1 MLRAFRLTVLAL
13 VCTTAAAG
21 AQRTSALDSARARDR
36 RINQGMM
43 LGFQM
48 ANNPEVSAAISA
60 LLQDEGTH
68 MRMAPKRAVVPG
80 DSARAAT
87 IVETARAALSKY
99 KDVKVAEADGY
110 REFMPW
116 LVHQPIYHYN
126 NLGNAPAVVGSF
138 DATKPISLL
147 YKKDDK
153 GEMTLVG
160 AMYSALPSSTPAEL
174 DARMPTSIANWHE
187 HVDFCAAN
195 RDSVRAGAVKTD
207 PATVAHW
214 LRINTREECD
224 AVGGRFVPRVFGW
237 MAHVYLFAGNDPK
250 VIWGEHGS
258 MDMDMHRP
266 GQ

>member
-1 MLRAFRLTVLAL
+1 MSR
-13 VCTTAAAG
+13 
-21 AQRTSALDSARARDR
+21 LDSARAHDR
-36 RINQGMM
+36 RLNQGMM

-68 MRMAPKRAVVPG
+68 MRMAPKRAVALG

-87 IVETARAALSKY
+87 IVQTARGALGKY

-116 LVHQPIYHYN
+116 LANQPIYHYN
-126 NLGNAPAVVGSF
+126 NLGNASAVVGPF

-147 YKKDDK
+147 YKKNDK

-160 AMYSALPSSTPAEL
+160 AMYSALPSSTPEEL

-187 HVDFCAAN
+187 HVNFCAAN

-214 LRINTREECD
+214 LRINTPEECS
-224 AVGGRFVPRVFGW
+224 AMGGRFVPRVFGW
-237 MAHVYLFAGNDPK
+237 MAHVYMFAGDDPK
-250 VIWGEHGS
+250 AIWGEHGS
-258 MDMDMHRP
+258 MDMDMHHP
-266 GQ
+266 GM

>member
-1 MLRAFRLTVLAL
+1 MSLFAAL
-13 VCTTAAAG
+13 CTTTVAG
-21 AQRTSALDSARARDR
+21 AQRVSGLDSARARDR

-48 ANNPEVSAAISA
+48 ANNPEAAAAISA

-68 MRMAPKRAVVPG
+68 MRMAPKRAVAPG

-87 IVETARAALSKY
+87 IVQTARAALSKY

-116 LVHQPIYHYN
+116 LVNQPIYHYTN
-126 NLGNAPAVVGSF
+126 YGNASAVIGPF

-147 YKKDDK
+147 YKKDEK

-160 AMYSALPSSTPAEL
+160 VMYSALPTSTPEEL
-174 DARMPTSIANWHE
+174 DARLPTSIANWHE
-187 HVDFCAAN
+187 HVNFCAAN
-195 RDSVRAGAVKTD
+195 PDSIRAGVVKTD

-214 LRINTREECD
+214 LKINTPEECA

-250 VIWGEHGS
+250 TIWGGEHAS
-258 MDMDMHRP
+258 MDMDMHHP
-266 GQ
+266 GE